1 MAGPILNERPVDHLR
16 PAVAHG
22 RLHASQGG
30 CNCARAA
37 ALVVALLGA
46 GCSTIRQSYSQA
58 DYAEARIAGM
68 PNVRAWA
75 DNSRQSLLRL
85 TTSAAP
91 LTMLTLS
98 GGGAEGAYGAGFLSG
113 WSDSGSRPRF
123 DIVTGTSV
131 GALMAPFAFLGVD
144 YDPTLKDIFTSG
156 RIESLLR
163 LDGINGVVG
172 SGVFKA
178 EPLRQLVE
186 RHADNALLDAI
197 AAEHRKGRLLFVV
210 TANIDAQ
217 RAVIWNMTA
226 IAASDHPGR
235 LDLFR
240 RVLIASASIPGV
252 FAPTFIDVETDD
264 KRFAEMHVDGS
275 VISNVP
281 AVPEALLLDKLPTR
295 TAAHPK
301 LYIIVNGKL
310 APDFDV
316 VADGTL
322 SIVARSFWT
331 TVKANTRNTLIATYE
346 FARRNA
352 WEFRATSIEHERA
365 IATSSFNFD
374 TAYLRDL
381 FAYGYARGR
390 SGRAW
395 QTTLPRS

>member
-1 MAGPILNERPVDHLR
+1 MNGPSIISGRPWR
-16 PAVAHG
+16 T
-22 RLHASQGG
+22 GG
-30 CNCARAA
+30 CTRRRTAATALAAA

-46 GCSTIRQSYSQA
+46 GCSTIRKSYSQA

-295 TAAHPK
+295 TTAHPK

-352 WEFRATSIEHERA
+352 WEFRATAIEHEHA

-374 TAYLRDL
+374 AAYLRDL
-381 FAYGYARGR
+381 FAYGYTRGR

-395 QTTLPRS
+395 QTTLPRF